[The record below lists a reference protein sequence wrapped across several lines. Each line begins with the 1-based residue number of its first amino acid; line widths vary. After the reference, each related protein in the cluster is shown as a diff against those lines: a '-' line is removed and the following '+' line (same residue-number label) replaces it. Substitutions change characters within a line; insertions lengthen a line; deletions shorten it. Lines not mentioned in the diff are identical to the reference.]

1 MHQHG
6 NGSFSIEEL
15 IKAEIM
21 VCGLLTYKLAYT
33 TPYHYIDT
41 FFQSFPWLTSIKK
54 VLPDMID
61 FSITIAEL
69 SCESAE
75 NIFFGIFVACLK
87 IKLCT
92 LTAIQ

>member
-1 MHQHG
+1 
-6 NGSFSIEEL
+6 
-15 IKAEIM
+15 M
-21 VCGLLTYKLAYT
+21 VYGLLNYKLAYT

-41 FFQSFPWLTSIKK
+41 FFQSFPWFNAIKK

-75 NIFFGIFVACLK
+75 DLFFGIFIACLQ

-92 LTAIQ
+92 LTTIQ